1 MANSII
7 NNGDYSSKPRK
18 KYQNLCAMNKINEN
32 QNFIQNKQV
41 L

>member
-18 KYQNLCAMNKINEN
+18 KLQNVCAMNKIN
-32 QNFIQNKQV
+32 
-41 L
+41 